1 MLAHCPSA
9 GGQCRLP
16 PDCGGSN
23 NTLSGASWRLLRY
36 GDCMAFDAY
45 DDYEQ
50 SERVQKWLRQ
60 NGLSIAVGVV
70 IGLIAIFGYQ
80 QWRNHQATHQSMA
93 SGLYQQL
100 QSVIDTGN
108 SNATDVLIQQLMNDY
123 ADTPY
128 AMFALSDRARRQV
141 EAKQYDKALESLSW
155 AEQHA
160 ISPELKA
167 LVELRIA
174 HVQLAKGS
182 AQDALNAL
190 DRMPVDSYAIVSQEL
205 RGDALVKLGRHD
217 DALKAYQAAVK
228 AMGTNVQQGNE
239 VQMKIDDL
247 ATAGKQGA

>member
-1 MLAHCPSA
+1 
-9 GGQCRLP
+9 
-16 PDCGGSN
+16 
-23 NTLSGASWRLLRY
+23 
-36 GDCMAFDAY
+36 MAFDAY

-60 NGLSIAVGVV
+60 NGLSIAVGIV

-80 QWRNHQATHQSMA
+80 QWRNHRVAHQTAA
-93 SGLYQQL
+93 SGIYQQL
-100 QSVIDTGN
+100 QGIIDSGN
-108 SNATDVLIQQLMNDY
+108 TNAIDVLTQQLMNDY

-128 AMFALSDRARRQV
+128 ALFAVSDRARRQA
-141 EAKQYDKALESLSW
+141 EDKQFDKALQSLAW

-160 ISPELKA
+160 PSPELKA

-174 HVQLAKGS
+174 HVELAKGN
-182 AQDALNAL
+182 AQDALSAL
-190 DRMPVDSYAIVSQEL
+190 DRMPANSYAIEAQEL
-205 RGDALVKLGRHD
+205 RGDVLVKLGRHD

-228 AMGTNVQQGNE
+228 AMGPQVSPDNE

>member
-1 MLAHCPSA
+1 
-9 GGQCRLP
+9 
-16 PDCGGSN
+16 
-23 NTLSGASWRLLRY
+23 
-36 GDCMAFDAY
+36 MAFDAY

-60 NGLSIAVGVV
+60 NGLSIVVGVV

-80 QWRNHQATHQSMA
+80 QWRNHRVAHQTEA

-100 QSVIDTGN
+100 QSVIDSGN
-108 SNATDVLIQQLMNDY
+108 ANAIDVLTQQLMNDF

-128 AMFALSDRARRQV
+128 AMLAVSDRARRQV
-141 EAKQYDKALESLSW
+141 EDKQLDKALDSLSW

-160 ISPELKA
+160 NNPELKA

-182 AQDALNAL
+182 AQDALSAL
-190 DRMPVDSYAIVSQEL
+190 DRMPADSYAIVSQEL
-205 RGDALVKLGRHD
+205 RGDALVKLGRPD
-217 DALKAYQAAVK
+217 EALKAYQAAVK
-228 AMGTNVQQGNE
+228 AMGPNAQQGNE
-239 VQMKIDDL
+239 VQLKIDDL

>member
-1 MLAHCPSA
+1 
-9 GGQCRLP
+9 
-16 PDCGGSN
+16 
-23 NTLSGASWRLLRY
+23 
-36 GDCMAFDAY
+36 MAFDAY

-80 QWRNHQATHQSMA
+80 QWRNHQVSHQTMA

-108 SNATDVLIQQLMNDY
+108 TNATDVLIQQLMNDY
-123 ADTPY
+123 SDTPY
-128 AMFALSDRARRQV
+128 AMFAVSDRARRQV

-160 ISPELKA
+160 KSPELKA
-167 LVELRIA
+167 LVELRMA
-174 HVQLAKGS
+174 HVQLAKGN
-182 AQDALNAL
+182 AQDALSAL
-190 DRMPVDSYAIVSQEL
+190 DRMPADSYAIVSQEL
-205 RGDALVKLGRHD
+205 RGDALVKLGRRD

-228 AMGTNVQQGNE
+228 AMGPNVQQGNE
-239 VQMKIDDL
+239 VQLKIDDL